1 MTSWE
6 RLGGE
11 PVVAAL
17 VADFVDRVF
26 SDFVIGFLFEGRDR
40 DRIVRHELELA
51 SAHLGGP
58 RGYTGRPIGQLHRP
72 LKINRGHFR
81 RRLAILRTVLREHDV
96 PEDIVEAWV
105 AHDAALEGVVTDG
118 TECVP

>member
-1 MTSWE
+1 MTPWE

-11 PVVAAL
+11 EPVRAL
-17 VADFVDRVF
+17 VRDFVDRVF
-26 SDFVIGFLFEGRDR
+26 DDFVIGFLFQGRDR
-40 DRIVRHELELA
+40 ERIVTHELELA

-58 RGYTGRPIGQLHRP
+58 RAYGGRPIGQVHRP

-81 RRLAILRTVLREHDV
+81 RRLAILRTVLREHHV
-96 PEDIVEAWV
+96 PVDIVEGWV
-105 AHDAALEGVVTDG
+105 GHDAALEAVVTDG